1 MAEIIENSS
10 LKDFTTLALNVK
22 AKRLIK
28 ILNLKDLEYYFTEN
42 KNPIF
47 YVLGG
52 GSNVLFLHDF
62 DGDILKINLK
72 GISIK
77 RENENHIWIKAAA
90 GENWHEFVVSCLAKD
105 FGGLE
110 NLSLIPG
117 TVGASP
123 IQNIGA
129 YGVEVKDHIESVEAF
144 DIETLTL
151 KTFYNDECHFGY
163 RESVFKRSLRGKF
176 IVTAVTFKL
185 TKKNHELR
193 ISYGAIQQELMGK
206 DIKKPTIQDISN
218 AVINIRSS
226 KLPDPKICPNTGSF
240 FKNPIVSKEIYL
252 ELKQKYPEIPHYL
265 VDDTLVKIP
274 AGWLIE
280 KAGWKGKQVGKVG
293 VHHKQALVL
302 INPDFG
308 TGKEVYDFSTEI
320 IQSIKNQFGIEL
332 EREVNVID

>member
-42 KNPIF
+42 KNPNF

-72 GISIK
+72 GISIE

-163 RESVFKRSLRGKF
+163 RESVFKRNLRGKF